1 MAATLLQPV
10 GWTKALL
17 AVPGSDARLALRHCQ
32 PTAPADPADPIE
44 ATAPVTPAVARVVL
58 AAAIGVPQTYYAAL
72 AEWLAARGFAVTTFD
87 YRGHAASL
95 HGPLRQA
102 RADMFDWAQDCLAV
116 ADHLRA
122 LDAADGLQRP
132 LFWLGHSVGAQLPG
146 LCRPV
151 LPVDGLLAI
160 ASGSGYWRDN
170 APPTKR
176 KVLLWWWL
184 VQPVV
189 TALCGC
195 LPGKRLGLIGDLPA
209 GVVWQWRRWCMHPSY
224 SVGVEGEPVR
234 QSYAAARYPVHALSM
249 TDDEMMS
256 WASTRSLLGWYRN
269 APQALERIRPV
280 ESSQP
285 RIGHFGFFRR
295 EMADTLWPR
304 AHAVLQQWLAQAS
317 EARSGQPHGGL
328 QLAPAGQLTCTEDAT
343 VGAKHRP
350 PAGSSTGAGQGD
362 LFTEAI

>member
-10 GWTKALL
+10 GWTEALL
-17 AVPGSDARLALRHCQ
+17 AVPGSDARLALSHCQ
-32 PTAPADPADPIE
+32 PDDG
-44 ATAPVTPAVARVVL
+44 PVRARVVL
-58 AAAIGVPQTYYAAL
+58 AAAIGVPQTYYTAF

-122 LDAADGLQRP
+122 LDAAAGLQRP

-209 GVVWQWRRWCMHPSY
+209 GVVWQWRRWCMHPNY

-280 ESSQP
+280 ESGQP

-304 AHAVLQQWLAQAS
+304 AHAVLQQWLAQAGTQPG
-317 EARSGQPHGGL
+317 ATGAGQPQGGL
-328 QLAPAGQLTCTEDAT
+328 QLAPAGQLTRTEAAT

-350 PAGSSTGAGQGD
+350 PASPQAGAGQGD